1 MQKLLLNRRINNMI
15 NVKKTKNKKYKNY
28 DKLTIEEIINKY
40 KKHHDMA
47 IIHNGHIIGFSHE

>member
-1 MQKLLLNRRINNMI
+1 MI

-47 IIHNGHIIGFSHE
+47 IIIHNGHIIGFSHE